1 MRPTND
7 DFNPVTEE
15 ELRRQQEDEEFRR
28 RVRSEVRRIQSGEAD
43 EDIERDREAEAEAEA
58 AERAEQHRE
67 RKRRSRLSWQL
78 ISGSILTSQG
88 VRDIYRYLAV
98 IAVMSFLSIA
108 VMFATLYADLR
119 FSQVERDV
127 QLLRERSIRLQ
138 EELHRKT
145 THQAVREEL
154 ARRGIDLRD
163 PERTKTVVDN

>member
-58 AERAEQHRE
+58 AEQAEQHRE

-98 IAVMSFLSIA
+98 IAVMSFLSIM

-138 EELHRKT
+138 EELHQNS

>member
-7 DFNPVTEE
+7 FFNPVTEE

-58 AERAEQHRE
+58 AEQAEQHRE

-98 IAVMSFLSIA
+98 IAVMSFLSIM

-138 EELHRKT
+138 EELHQNS

-154 ARRGIDLRD
+154 AKRGIDLRD

>member
-58 AERAEQHRE
+58 AEQAEQHRE
-67 RKRRSRLSWQL
+67 CKRRSRLSWQL

-98 IAVMSFLSIA
+98 IAVMSFLSIM

-138 EELHRKT
+138 EELHRNS

>member
-7 DFNPVTEE
+7 FFNPVTEE

-58 AERAEQHRE
+58 AEQAEQHRE

-138 EELHRKT
+138 EELHQNS

>member
-7 DFNPVTEE
+7 FFNPVTEE

-58 AERAEQHRE
+58 AEQAEQHRE

-98 IAVMSFLSIA
+98 IAVMSFLSIM

-138 EELHRKT
+138 EELHQNS

>member
-58 AERAEQHRE
+58 AEQAELHRE

-98 IAVMSFLSIA
+98 IAGMSFLSIM

-119 FSQVERDV
+119 FSQVERDL

>member
-7 DFNPVTEE
+7 FFNPVTEE

-58 AERAEQHRE
+58 AEQAEQHRE

-98 IAVMSFLSIA
+98 IAVMSFLSIM